1 MDNQWHISLPLTTL
15 LTPPFVGPESN
26 YALPSAVDKTMQDF
40 QAKFPCILSPEW
52 ADEPRVVEAVQ
63 FRICCSKIHK
73 GLERASHR
81 LAAPFHQVLLYKEMS
96 ETTLT
101 CQKLSCLQQNP
112 AIDSVKW
119 SKNHAFEWQCQSW
132 PWPAMWKKIVGCPS
146 CKPWK
151 CLLAHCKA
159 LICSLFLLRQKT
171 RLEHVQSSRMTSDKP
186 KVEIEL
192 EWRQCGDALRTMQGK
207 DHWYFAGL

>member
-26 YALPSAVDKTMQDF
+26 YALPSAVDKTVQDF

-52 ADEPRVVEAVQ
+52 ADEPCVIEAGQ

-101 CQKLSCLQQNP
+101 CQKLPGLRQDP

-119 SKNHAFEWQCQSW
+119 SKSHAFEWQCQSW
-132 PWPAMWKKIVGCPS
+132 PWPAVWKNCWLSELQALEMPS
-146 CKPWK
+146 RPLQSAH
-151 CLLAHCKA
+151 LLAVSSA
-159 LICSLFLLRQKT
+159 AVDAPWT
-171 RLEHVQSSRMTSDKP
+171 RSV
-186 KVEIEL
+186 V
-192 EWRQCGDALRTMQGK
+192 K
-207 DHWYFAGL
+207 DDER